1 MILALALFGLHAVA
15 LKPVLAL
22 DEARL
27 HISGGGSPNELI
39 FRSGQ
44 QEGFYKQEGI
54 ELLPIVAGMLPG
66 IQALI
71 AGAMDFSQIGGQ
83 GAAAILRGAPL
94 RIVMIFDTRPAN
106 WLVGC
111 KNIRT
116 LQDLKGKK
124 QVGVSSFGAA
134 LDQMTREILPRHGID
149 PQRDVAL
156 RSITRSSDRL
166 PALLS
171 GSVDAAV
178 LSATDTLT
186 AKKQGCRE
194 LIFYGNELEFISG
207 GVVVNT
213 KTLAERF
220 EYVRR
225 FLRATVKSFR
235 WFKTNEKGAVALMRK
250 YGNFSEGDADTIHRM
265 VVPLYSRDGTIPPSF
280 QERMIALQKANLKV
294 DKKVTPEMVYDF
306 SIVESLNRELEKES
320 RCRLQARFLEI
331 GVTHPRSLGV

>member
-1 MILALALFGLHAVA
+1 MRIRKILALFFGLQAA
-15 LKPVLAL
+15 AMTPVLAL

-44 QEGFYKQEGI
+44 QEGFYKQENI

-83 GAAAILRGAPL
+83 GAGAILRGAPL
-94 RIVMIFDTRPAN
+94 KIVMIFDTRPAN

-111 KNIRT
+111 KKIQK
-116 LQDLKGKK
+116 LEDLKGKK

-149 PQRDVAL
+149 PQRDVVL

-166 PALLS
+166 PALLT

-178 LSATDTLT
+178 LSATDTIK
-186 AKKQGCRE
+186 AKEQGCHE
-194 LIFYGNELEFISG
+194 LLFYGDELEFISG
-207 GVVVNT
+207 GVVVNSD
-213 KTLAERF
+213 TLAKRHDF
-220 EYVRR
+220 VRR
-225 FLRATVKSFR
+225 FLRATLKSFR
-235 WFKTNEKGAVALMRK
+235 WFKTNEKGATALMRQ
-250 YGNFSEGDADTIHRM
+250 YGKLSAADAETVHKM
-265 VVPLYSRDGTIPPSF
+265 VVPLYSRDGTVPRDF
-280 QERMIALQKANLKV
+280 QERMITLQKANLKV
-294 DKKVTPEMVYDF
+294 ERKITPEMVYDF
-306 SIVESLNRELEKES
+306 SIIDALTRELQK
-320 RCRLQARFLEI
+320 
-331 GVTHPRSLGV
+331 